1 VQLSRPAA
9 ATPRKI
15 AIQSWEGTMPS
26 RPDDPR
32 TSSRLR
38 EPAGASRFQ
47 NPAFDV
53 FETDTALVLV
63 ADMPGVQAD
72 RLEVIAERDTLTLRG
87 RVTRPESMPDYVEYE
102 LEDYFQSVM
111 LTEDLSAAGVT
122 AKLKD
127 GVLRVEIPKSPTIQR
142 RRIAIQT
149 E

>member
-1 VQLSRPAA
+1 
-9 ATPRKI
+9 
-15 AIQSWEGTMPS
+15 
-26 RPDDPR
+26 
-32 TSSRLR
+32 
-38 EPAGASRFQ
+38 
-47 NPAFDV
+47 
-53 FETDTALVLV
+53 
-63 ADMPGVQAD
+63 
-72 RLEVIAERDTLTLRG
+72 
-87 RVTRPESMPDYVEYE
+87 MPDYVEYE